1 MTDAGIILVVDDEP
15 LILELVS
22 AILEELRH
30 GVVAVGNSR
39 DALAVVRER
48 APELRLLISDVTMPD
63 MNGDE
68 LADAVT
74 ELCEDVAVL
83 LMSGQPGDRQ
93 LAEQRDNWD
102 FIKKP
107 FSVTDLLSKVE
118 KMLGAP

>member
-22 AILEELRH
+22 AVLEDLRH
-30 GVVAVGNSR
+30 GVVAVGSSR
-39 DALAVVRER
+39 DALAVARER
-48 APELRLLISDVTMPD
+48 SAELRLLISDVTMPD

-68 LADAVT
+68 LADAIT
-74 ELCEDVAVL
+74 EFCDSVAVL
-83 LMSGQPGDRQ
+83 LMSGQPGDSQ
-93 LAEQRDNWD
+93 LADERDNCD

-118 KMLGAP
+118 EMLGAT

>member
-22 AILEELRH
+22 AVLEDLRH
-30 GVVAVGNSR
+30 AVVAVGNSR
-39 DALAVVRER
+39 DALAVARER
-48 APELRLLISDVTMPD
+48 SAELRLLISDVTMPD

-68 LADAVT
+68 LADAIT
-74 ELCEDVAVL
+74 EFCDSVAVL
-83 LMSGQPGDRQ
+83 LMSGQPGDSQ
-93 LAEQRDNWD
+93 LADERDNCD

-118 KMLGAP
+118 EMLGAT